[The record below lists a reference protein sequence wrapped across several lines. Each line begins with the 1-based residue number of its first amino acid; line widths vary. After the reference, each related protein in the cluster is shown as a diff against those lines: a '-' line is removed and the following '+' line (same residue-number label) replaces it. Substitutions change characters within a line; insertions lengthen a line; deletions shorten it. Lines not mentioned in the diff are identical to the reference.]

1 MITITNNLLLPNGVN
16 ATYFI
21 ISAMN
26 ISTAKIT
33 VNIDGFLDKDAAEK
47 ALEKKSILSQQ
58 SRLADDFQIEN
69 AKTLSGT
76 MTDDIRQKLL
86 DIQTRMNTLAQQAS
100 ALPDYDQIK
109 LISLE
114 YIISY
119 SDKIDANY
127 VISELN
133 KIDSFK
139 NATLNE
145 KEDK

>member
-58 SRLADDFQIEN
+58 SHLADDFQIEN

-86 DIQTRMNTLAQQAS
+86 DIQTQMNTLAQQAS
-100 ALPDYDQIK
+100 VLPDYDQIK